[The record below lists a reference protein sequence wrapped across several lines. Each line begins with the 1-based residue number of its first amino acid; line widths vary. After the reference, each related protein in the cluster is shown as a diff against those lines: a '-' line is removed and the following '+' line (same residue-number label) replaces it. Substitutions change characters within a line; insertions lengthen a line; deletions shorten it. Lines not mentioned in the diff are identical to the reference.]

1 MIFHSCVS
9 LPEGNNSPTWN
20 GWNLQMVPQ
29 SQPWRKTVRQSSPQ
43 LWFLTNHL
51 QMDRFHPFST
61 AMLHYQSY
69 IMVYIHMY
77 ISICIY
83 ISLYVYMIYIYIYTS
98 LYVYMRDI
106 YNIIYDIHIHIY
118 TYCNGIYIWSIY
130 VYPTSSYNFSLHM
143 ILQWCL
149 PGCRTI
155 TDIRGQVQPS
165 VSIIYVL
172 VGNLLSYN
180 HSHSGITKGK
190 P

>member
-1 MIFHSCVS
+1 MTENSEAIIPTTLIFDKSSTDGPFSSILHSYVT
-9 LPEGNNSPTWN
+9 LPELYN
-20 GWNLQMVPQ
+20 GI
-29 SQPWRKTVRQSSPQ
+29 
-43 LWFLTNHL
+43 
-51 QMDRFHPFST
+51 
-61 AMLHYQSY
+61 YSY
-69 IMVYIHMY
+69 VYIYMY
-77 ISICIY
+77 IY

-155 TDIRGQVQPS
+155 TDLRGQVQPS